1 MLTLMAYL
9 DHTFLGRRI
18 GRSGPLPWPPY
29 SPDLTSC
36 DFWLWGMVKEHV
48 YGRKILDINDLKDR
62 IRNVISSIPCE
73 MYARVLNDIVDR
85 WLLCVKQDGEQAET
99 VL

>member
-1 MLTLMAYL
+1 
-9 DHTFLGRRI
+9 
-18 GRSGPLPWPPY
+18 
-29 SPDLTSC
+29 
-36 DFWLWGMVKEHV
+36 V